1 MSTNFCRIWSRIGF
15 RIKISQCIKPIN
27 FSSALEKYFRIYFSQ
42 LWEYQEQHQLP
53 FLPNY
58 IAWLIKTTV
67 EFDRHHDH
75 PHSQFN
81 LGVIDAEACL
91 FDKVGTLL
99 RLLGFFWRSSPG
111 PYNIAGLV
119 LSWGTSVWKV
129 WLFTTTRMAL
139 GP

>member
-91 FDKVGTLL
+91 FDKVDTLL
-99 RLLGFFWRSSPG
+99 RFHVGLRSPIFYRKERGRSKG
-111 PYNIAGLV
+111 ATALDRRSC
-119 LSWGTSVWKV
+119 LSKIHGWCQC
-129 WLFTTTRMAL
+129 R
-139 GP
+139 